1 MKVHPAIRRRANVA
15 ERVLVDRPWR
25 TVLADWSKPGGV
37 RHRFEANNLA
47 IQDVDLAAL
56 DDAALVRHVHRTID
70 HAVVMWDHHFHLHSH
85 DLGPVGLLLDAAVG
99 WGLAASEVIPLLE
112 GASPSTSEAERVL
125 RRIRDQV
132 DRVGGKPNT
141 LDELRQV
148 GPDIAA
154 DLDAFLRLRGHLIVS
169 RYDIDG
175 LTLAESPQ
183 LVLSTIMSARDDTA
197 RVSAAAEVREQRVDA
212 LRARL
217 AVDDQ
222 PQFDLLLAEARAS
235 MDLRDDNGPHTL
247 EWPLGLIRLALLELG
262 RRMVNRGWCAQ
273 AELALELAP
282 DEVAPAVV
290 GAGPSGDELSARHRW
305 RRDVD
310 IDDAP
315 RHLGRVEPI
324 PPLDVLPPAM
334 ARIARFVQQVIAE
347 IGADGEV
354 RTTGLTGVGVGGTVY
369 RGVARLAHS
378 PEAALQQLSPGDV
391 LVVPCTTPAFNLV
404 LSMAGAVVTSVG
416 GALSHA
422 AVLAR
427 ELGIPAVVG
436 APTALSDIP
445 DGAMVEVDP
454 VAGVVRVV
462 ARP

>member
-1 MKVHPAIRRRANVA
+1 LATARPGNLEPRPVACEPAGDPIAQHIQSLSTLTGSRRGLAELGAPLDGIDFRFVNGLGYLRVRPLISPDRPPRRRPPTPVLKLAMKVHP
-15 ERVLVDRPWR
+15 
-25 TVLADWSKPGGV
+25 
-37 RHRFEANNLA
+37 A

-175 LTLAESPQ
+175 LTLAE
-183 LVLSTIMSARDDTA
+183 
-197 RVSAAAEVREQRVDA
+197 
-212 LRARL
+212 
-217 AVDDQ
+217 
-222 PQFDLLLAEARAS
+222 ARAS

-262 RRMVNRGWCAQ
+262 RRMVNRGWTRWPPPWWVRVPPATNCR
-273 AELALELAP
+273 LVTGGGVTWTSTMPPAP
-282 DEVAPAVV
+282 RARRADPATGRSAPGH
-290 GAGPSGDELSARHRW
+290 GAYRTVRAAGH
-305 RRDVD
+305 RRD
-310 IDDAP
+310 
-315 RHLGRVEPI
+315 RCR
-324 PPLDVLPPAM
+324 
-334 ARIARFVQQVIAE
+334 R
-347 IGADGEV
+347 
-354 RTTGLTGVGVGGTVY
+354 
-369 RGVARLAHS
+369 
-378 PEAALQQLSPGDV
+378 
-391 LVVPCTTPAFNLV
+391 
-404 LSMAGAVVTSVG
+404 
-416 GALSHA
+416 
-422 AVLAR
+422 
-427 ELGIPAVVG
+427 
-436 APTALSDIP
+436 
-445 DGAMVEVDP
+445 
-454 VAGVVRVV
+454 
-462 ARP
+462 